1 MGDRVNLP
9 DDRERNRT
17 TVTDGFFERE
27 IHLSREA
34 TAAFLRELA
43 DQIEAD
49 TSITLSSQEW
59 EIPFEYREPIEV
71 EVEFAGGREAELEVE
86 VEFTEPRG
94 GEDLSVE

>member
-9 DDRERNRT
+9 DDNERKQT

-27 IHLSREA
+27 VHLSREA
-34 TAAFLRELA
+34 TAAFLRDMA
-43 DQIEAD
+43 DQIESD

-86 VEFTEPRG
+86 LEFTQPRG
-94 GEDLSVE
+94 GGELNVE